1 MKPIINQLKKETESI
16 LSDLGLNP
24 KPKSMIGLDI
34 GTGYFRAARVK
45 EGVKEVPLRDTL
57 VKRLPEL
64 KDLSSQMHIGAD
76 EQISI
81 NFSGEGLAIKRVRLP
96 FMPVEE
102 IKEAL
107 KWELKEQ
114 LAHTVI
120 DNSEIKYSILG
131 ERQDEDGSKKIDLIA
146 VVYDEKIVKEKVRE
160 LKTLGFNVQGVIP
173 SEFALASYANHQNLI
188 SSDETLAIVNIGE
201 SATIIAIIE
210 NKKVS
215 FTRHVAMGG
224 DTITEA
230 MTGTLVSDKGKI
242 ELSKEEAEKIKREHG
257 ISEDVRIL
265 SMMRPV
271 LERLVT
277 QIKRSMEYCEHQF
290 ETKPVKKIILAGGG
304 ARLKGLKEYLSKE
317 MEIEISI
324 VLPEVSEAVGLGL
337 ASDSDIN
344 MLPEEFKEERG
355 KAIKKISIRMSS
367 IVFGLIFLFSY
378 GLLAARSINLKKEL
392 QIYRSHLETV
402 QDIKTIKDEMF
413 ILGSAANTISSGS
426 IASGDIMK
434 ELSNI
439 VVSFMRLDNLVIK
452 VTEPNVELS
461 GIVLKQGQL
470 SEFMS
475 LLEASPMF
483 EKVKLVV
490 SKKNEDYST
499 GALDFEI
506 VCNLTR

>member
-1 MKPIINQLKKETESI
+1 MKPIIDQLKKETESI
-16 LSDLGLNP
+16 LSDLGLNT
-24 KPKSMIGLDI
+24 KPKSTIGLDI

-45 EGVKEVPLRDTL
+45 EGVKEIPLKDTI
-57 VKRLPEL
+57 VKELSYL
-64 KDLSSQMHIGAD
+64 KDLPSLLGIKPD
-76 EQISI
+76 ERISV
-81 NFSGEGLAIKRVRLP
+81 NFIEEALTIKRVSLP
-96 FMPVEE
+96 FMPAEE

-114 LAHTVI
+114 LHI
-120 DNSEIKYSILG
+120 DIDKTKIKFSILG
-131 ERQDEDGSKKIDLIA
+131 EKKEEDGSKKIDLIA
-146 VVYDEKIVKEKVRE
+146 VVYDEKNVEKKVKD
-160 LKTLGFNVQGVIP
+160 LKNLGLNVQNVIP
-173 SEFALASYANHQNLI
+173 SEFALASYLDHLNLV
-188 SSDETLAIVNIGE
+188 SSEDVLAIVNIGNI
-201 SATIIAIIE
+201 ATTISIIE

-215 FTRHVAMGG
+215 FSRYVAMGG

-230 MTGTLVSDKGKI
+230 MTGMLVSDKGKI
-242 ELSKEEAEKIKREHG
+242 ELSREEAEKIKREGG

-277 QIKRSMEYCEHQF
+277 QIKRSMEYCEHKF

-317 MEIEISI
+317 IEIEVSI

-337 ASDSDIN
+337 ASDTDIN
-344 MLPEEFKEERG
+344 MLPEHFKEERG
-355 KAIKKISIRMSS
+355 KAIKKISLRMIS

-378 GLLAARSINLKKEL
+378 GLLTARSINLKKEL
-392 QIYRSHLETV
+392 QIYRTHLEAV
-402 QDIKTIKDEMF
+402 QEIRMIKDEM
-413 ILGSAANTISSGS
+413 IALGSAANAISSSS

-439 VVSFMRLDNLVIK
+439 VVSFMRLDNLAIK

-490 SKKNEDYST
+490 SEKNVDYSM